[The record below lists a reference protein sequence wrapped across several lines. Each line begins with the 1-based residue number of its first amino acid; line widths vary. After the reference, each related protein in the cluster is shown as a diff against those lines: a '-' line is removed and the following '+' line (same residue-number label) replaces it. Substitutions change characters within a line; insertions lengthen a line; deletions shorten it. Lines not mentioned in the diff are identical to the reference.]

1 MRLNKKQLKEID
13 ELGYIIIPDCFLN
26 EEVINLRKE
35 MTTVFNEKTEANI
48 IEKSSGVV
56 RTSMG
61 LHLRSKIFDDL
72 TRHPNFLNLRA
83 RYVVIIFIFNRQKLM
98 LKLPLLVKFGN
109 GIMIL
114 QHILEKMEHPN
125 HWL

>member
-1 MRLNKKQLKEID
+1 MRFNKSQLEEID
-13 ELGYIIIPDCFLN
+13 ELGYIILPGCFSN
-26 EEVINLRKE
+26 EEVNNLRRE

-56 RTSMG
+56 RTAMG

-72 TRHPNFLNLRA
+72 TRHPNFLNLQA
-83 RYVVIIFIFNRQKLM
+83 RYVVKTFIFSRQKLT

-109 GIMIL
+109 GITIL
-114 QHILEKMEHPN
+114 QLIPEKTEFPSH
-125 HWL
+125 

>member
-1 MRLNKKQLKEID
+1 MRLDKSQLKKID
-13 ELGYIIIPDCFLN
+13 ELGYVIIPGCFSN
-26 EEVINLRKE
+26 EEVNNLRKA

-83 RYVVIIFIFNRQKLM
+83 RYVVIIFIFNRQKLTS
-98 LKLPLLVKFGN
+98 KLPLLVKFGN
-109 GIMIL
+109 GITIL
-114 QHILEKMEHPN
+114 QPISEKMECPN